1 MKLIIE
7 SLQRK
12 VALILITIITTV
24 GCGVSYVGRNDM
36 KELKMPFEKA
46 AYPDTEFYFH
56 SIQSAKA
63 TGVKEF
69 IMDAA
74 RNAASADLAGKI
86 SSMIDADIKTQ
97 GTVELGG
104 GNSSGMTTS
113 RKEQIIKASTNKM
126 RVVDEKWF
134 DAGKDISGKTI
145 YEYWAVYR
153 IATADVRSLY

>member
-1 MKLIIE
+1 MKSVRNIF
-7 SLQRK
+7 QRK
-12 VALILITIITTV
+12 STILFFALIV
-24 GCGVSYVGRNDM
+24 SAGCGSSYVGRNDM

-56 SIQSAKA
+56 TIESTRA

-69 IMDAA
+69 IKDAN
-74 RNAASADLAGKI
+74 RNAASNDLAAKI

-97 GTVELGG
+97 GTVEMGG
-104 GNSSGMTTS
+104 GNSSGVTTI
-113 RKEQIIKASTNKM
+113 RKEQIIKAATSKI

-134 DAGKDISGKTI
+134 EAGKDISGKTL

-153 IATADVRSLY
+153 VATADVRSLY